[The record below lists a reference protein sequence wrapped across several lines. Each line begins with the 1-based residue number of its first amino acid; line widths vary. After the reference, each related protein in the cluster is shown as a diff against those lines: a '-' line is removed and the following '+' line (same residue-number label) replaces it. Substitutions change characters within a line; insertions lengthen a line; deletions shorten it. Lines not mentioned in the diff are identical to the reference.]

1 MVIIVLMTIFLTP
14 CTRRAAVSRTL
25 SVAQAKATFAACV
38 RWAEDGEP
46 IIISRHGKP
55 VAALVQATDV
65 EHLARLRAAGP
76 EGGLASVAGGW
87 KGSDR
92 LARLVRRG
100 GRSA

>member
-1 MVIIVLMTIFLTP
+1 M
-14 CTRRAAVSRTL
+14 SRTL

-38 RWAEDGEP
+38 RWAEDGEA

-65 EHLARLRAAGP
+65 ERLTQLRAAGP
-76 EGGLASVAGGW
+76 EGGLASLAGGW
-87 KGSDR
+87 KGSDE

-100 GRSA
+100 RRSD

>member
-1 MVIIVLMTIFLTP
+1 M
-14 CTRRAAVSRTL
+14 SRTL

-55 VAALVQATDV
+55 VAALVQVSDV
-65 EHLARLRAAGP
+65 ERLNQLRAAGP
-76 EGGLASVAGGW
+76 EGGLASLAGGW
-87 KGSDR
+87 KGSEQ

-100 GRSA
+100 RR

>member
-1 MVIIVLMTIFLTP
+1 VP
-14 CTRRAAVSRTL
+14 RTL

-65 EHLARLRAAGP
+65 EHLTRQYPSFPDLRVP
-76 EGGLASVAGGW
+76 
-87 KGSDR
+87 
-92 LARLVRRG
+92 
-100 GRSA
+100 SA